1 MEDNGFNLGKMTV
14 QKNYLVAYN
23 GSEASRAALKLAKHQ
38 AELRGSHI
46 DVVTSMEGG
55 PKEKPEAIS
64 EANFAL
70 EEAGNDLKA
79 AGVSYQIHQ
88 LVRGLSPGE
97 DIVKFAEDNAID
109 FIFVGI
115 EKKSRAQKILL
126 GSTAQFIILKAGCPV
141 VTVKP

>member
-1 MEDNGFNLGKMTV
+1 MEK
-14 QKNYLVAYN
+14 KYLVAYN
-23 GSEASRAALKLAKHQ
+23 GSESSKAALALAKHQ
-38 AELRGSHI
+38 ALLRGSHV

-55 PKEKPEAIS
+55 PKERPEAIS

-79 AGVSYQIHQ
+79 AGVSYNVHQ

-97 DIVKFAEDNAID
+97 DIVKFAAENAAD

-115 EKKSRAQKILL
+115 EKRSRTQKLLL

-141 VTVKP
+141 VTIKA

>member
-1 MEDNGFNLGKMTV
+1 V
-14 QKNYLVAYN
+14 QKKYLVAYN
-23 GSEASRAALKLAKHQ
+23 GTEAARAALELAKHQ
-38 AELRGSHI
+38 ALLRGSHV

-64 EANFAL
+64 EANFTL
-70 EEAGNDLKA
+70 EAAGNDLKA
-79 AGVSYQIHQ
+79 AGISCNIHQ

-97 DIVKFAEDNAID
+97 DIVKFAEDNAVD

-115 EKKSRAQKILL
+115 EKRSRAQKILL
-126 GSTAQFIILKAGCPV
+126 GSTAQYIILKAGCPV

>member
-1 MEDNGFNLGKMTV
+1 V
-14 QKNYLVAYN
+14 QKKYLVAYN
-23 GSEASRAALKLAKHQ
+23 GSEAAKVALELAKHQ
-38 AELRGSHI
+38 AEIRGSHV

-55 PKEKPEAIS
+55 PKERPEAIS

-70 EEAGNDLKA
+70 EEAGQYLKKSGIDCA
-79 AGVSYQIHQ
+79 VHQ

>member
-1 MEDNGFNLGKMTV
+1 MTV
-14 QKNYLVAYN
+14 QKKYLVAYN
-23 GSEASRAALKLAKHQ
+23 GSEASRVALELAKHQ
-38 AELRGSHI
+38 AVLRGSHVDI
-46 DVVTSMEGG
+46 VTSMEGG

-64 EANFAL
+64 EANFIL
-70 EEAGNDLKA
+70 DEAGKELKA
-79 AGVSYQIHQ
+79 VGVSCAVHQ

-97 DIVKFAEDNAID
+97 DIVKFAEDNGID

-126 GSTAQFIILKAGCPV
+126 GSTAQYIILKAGCPV